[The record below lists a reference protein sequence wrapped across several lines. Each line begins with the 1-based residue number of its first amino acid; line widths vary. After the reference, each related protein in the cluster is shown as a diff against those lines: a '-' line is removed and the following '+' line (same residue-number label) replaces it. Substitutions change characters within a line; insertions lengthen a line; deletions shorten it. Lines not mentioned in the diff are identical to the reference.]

1 VARVL
6 VKKVRVERTRQLG
19 PCYLGWELWRRLKL
33 DESFQIVMDTDVA
46 DVVWSRVAAILVYP
60 RA

>member
-6 VKKVRVERTRQLG
+6 VKKVQVERTRQFG
-19 PCYLGWELWRRLKL
+19 PCYLGWELWRRLKV
-33 DESFQIVMDTDVA
+33 DEFFQGVMDTDVA
-46 DVVWSRVAAILVYP
+46 DVACSRVAAILVYP